1 MKNLNVLKSSVVSAL
16 VAAAASMTLGA
27 EAVIRAKG
35 KNPPLECMKTYTPL
49 SLNIV
54 TPVGLPWGFWDVKG
68 LQIGGWNWSEN
79 CDGVQIGFIN
89 TTDCFRGLQIGGINV
104 TRKMYGLQ
112 IGFLN
117 IIEDNDVPFFPVL
130 NWYF

>member
-1 MKNLNVLKSSVVSAL
+1 L
-16 VAAAASMTLGA
+16 
-27 EAVIRAKG
+27 
-35 KNPPLECMKTYTPL
+35 KTYTPL
-49 SLNIV
+49 SINLI
-54 TPVGLPWGFWDVKG
+54 TPAGLPWGFWDVKG
-68 LQIGGWNWSEN
+68 LQIGGWNWAEN

-89 TTDCFRGLQIGGINV
+89 TADCFRGLQIGGINV